1 MAEDKFTESELHQDD
16 RIKPIVEIAAGVFL
30 AAIAIFSLFWIFPN
44 YIVAVAAANDVGP
57 EFFPKLAAW
66 VVLGLSLLLIITRVI
81 QFKPSGVGMRGR
93 SILFEIGIWSTISVL
108 SVLGLLNIGFL
119 IMSPLIILFGAIACG
134 YRNVW
139 AIVFITIAVPLV
151 LDQAAWLIFTVD
163 LP

>member
-1 MAEDKFTESELHQDD
+1 MAEDKFTDSELHEDD
-16 RIKPIVEIAAGVFL
+16 RIKPIVEIVAGVIL
-30 AAIAIFSLFWIFPN
+30 AAAAIFSLFWIFPN
-44 YIVAVAAANDVGP
+44 YIVAVDAANDVGP

-66 VVLGLSLLLIITRVI
+66 AVFGLSILLIVTRVI
-81 QFKPSGVGMRGR
+81 QFKPSDGGIQGR
-93 SILFEIGIWSTISVL
+93 SILLEIGIWSVISVF

-119 IMSPLIILFGAIACG
+119 IISPLIILFGAIACG

-139 AIVFITIAVPLV
+139 AIIFVTIAVPLV

>member
-1 MAEDKFTESELHQDD
+1 MVNDSVTGSELPEDD
-16 RIKPIVEIAAGVFL
+16 RVKPIVEIAAGIFL
-30 AAIAIFSLFWIFPN
+30 AAIAIFALYWVFPN
-44 YIVAVAAANDVGP
+44 YIVAVAGANDVGP
-57 EFFPKLAAW
+57 EFFPKLATW
-66 VVLGLSLLLIITRVI
+66 TVLGLSILLIVTRIVQI
-81 QFKPSGVGMRGR
+81 KSSDGGMRGR
-93 SILFEIGIWSTISVL
+93 SILLEIVIWSVISVL